1 MANFNPTDEQAEIV
15 SLASLG
21 ASVSVSAFAG
31 AGKTSTQ
38 VLVAKAL
45 LAKRPNR
52 TIHYFAFNSTMAK
65 EAAGKFPDAVKTST
79 AHALAYNAPFN
90 GSVLGNAFR
99 GRTRCGKKLRDAVI
113 ANHAKRI
120 DDLREFGLAGGAAVS
135 SILDTVRNF
144 CYSDALTISSAHAP
158 GSVVSIIKALGGGA
172 DVGRAFA
179 RTVAEAATEVWRRM
193 SDLRGDYPSTD
204 DVYLKLWAMY
214 GDFSGFDAVLFDEA
228 QDANPVMISALKK
241 MRDAGAQIILVGD
254 RHQSIYGWRGAV
266 DAMNLFGDF
275 RQAAL
280 TESFRFGEN
289 IAAPSRLFL
298 DAAGEDR
305 ELRGRNPNP
314 GFHSDSKKH
323 DHHPDAI
330 LCRSNAGV
338 IFSALRYIRRGK
350 MPYIEGGGE
359 AAAKLLSALRS
370 LYEGRPA
377 YGHPELSLFHH
388 WHDLVDYS
396 ETKEGGSYRP
406 YVKIVE
412 SLVNDERGG
421 DGVTALDEAIHALR
435 EGTARSRHSGFV
447 TISTLHKAKGLEWP
461 CVRLGEDWTKTHLVT
476 KYEYLGKSGDV
487 ETAYGVNQESY
498 KLLYVAW
505 TRAQE
510 RLETNGLQAIYE
522 EQATLLQDFPVTP
535 EIRKKAR
542 EYRNWKAGR
551 EPVA

>member
-1 MANFNPTDEQAEIV
+1 MGTFKATDEQTEIV

-45 LAKRPNR
+45 LVKRPNR
-52 TIHYFAFNSTMAK
+52 TIHYFAFNKTMAT

-79 AHALAYNAPFN
+79 AHSLAYNAPFN
-90 GSVLGNAFR
+90 GAVLGNAFR
-99 GRTRCGKKLRDAVI
+99 GRTRCGKRLRDAVI
-113 ANHAKRI
+113 ANHARRV
-120 DDLREFGLAGGAAVS
+120 DDLRDFGLQPGSAVS
-135 SILDTVRNF
+135 CILETVGNF
-144 CYSDALTISSAHAP
+144 CFSEDMAILPAHAP
-158 GSVVSIIKALGGGA
+158 RETVRVIAGLKGGKDA
-172 DVGRAFA
+172 AREFA
-179 RTVAEAATEVWRRM
+179 KTVADAAAEVWRRM
-193 SDLRGDYPSTD
+193 SDVRSDYPATD
-204 DVYLKLWAMY
+204 DVYLKLWAMH

-228 QDANPVMISALKK
+228 QDANPVMIGALKK

-275 RQAAL
+275 RQATL

-298 DAAGEDR
+298 DAAGELLD
-305 ELRGRNPNP
+305 LKGRNPNP

-323 DHHPDAI
+323 NHHPDAI

-338 IFSALRYIRRGK
+338 IFSALRYIKCGK

-370 LYEGRPA
+370 LYEGRPG

-388 WHDLVDYS
+388 WDELVDYS

-412 SLVNDERGG
+412 SLVNEERGG
-421 DGVTALDEAIHALR
+421 DGVT
-435 EGTARSRHSGFV
+435 
-447 TISTLHKAKGLEWP
+447 
-461 CVRLGEDWTKTHLVT
+461 RLG
-476 KYEYLGKSGDV
+476 
-487 ETAYGVNQESY
+487 
-498 KLLYVAW
+498 
-505 TRAQE
+505 
-510 RLETNGLQAIYE
+510 
-522 EQATLLQDFPVTP
+522 
-535 EIRKKAR
+535 
-542 EYRNWKAGR
+542 
-551 EPVA
+551 